1 MSTQSDVFVI
11 TPDQKAKYESQF
23 VRICSSRSDFMS
35 GEQAKTLMLS
45 SGLPPNVLAHIWS
58 LADVDSDGRMD
69 INEFSIALHLISLK
83 LKGIELPQTLP
94 QSLKVWPIYSIIFKE
109 YISFNLID
117 VPFVQV
123 LAVPPTF
130 AAFSDFGAFG
140 SPSIGSSS
148 VPSQSSTYSTPLMGS
163 TVGVISSSVPPPRPT
178 PPMTSGVD
186 SSKTIQRSGSITSGD
201 YPNSMLLTEW
211 AIPQP
216 SKLKYTQQFNSH
228 DRTRTGF
235 LTGPQARN
243 ILIQS
248 KLPQPVL
255 AQIWNLADI
264 DADGRLTC
272 DEFVVAMHLIDC
284 VKAGDPV
291 PTVLPPDLIPP
302 SYRRKRSLSG
312 SAAVPT
318 VVSAMAPA
326 VEQIPEEALG
336 IQGFVATFE
345 DKRRENFEKG
355 QAELDRRRQALL
367 EQQKRER
374 EERERKER
382 EEQHKREQ
390 IRFEFLL
397 FFNSLFKFI

>member
-1 MSTQSDVFVI
+1 MSKTDVFVI

-35 GEQAKTLMLS
+35 GEQAKTVMLS

-83 LKGIELPQTLP
+83 LKGVELPQTLP
-94 QSLKVWPIYSIIFKE
+94 QSLKVWTISQLIQLFVN
-109 YISFNLID
+109 SFNKFH

-140 SPSIGSSS
+140 STGSPIGSSS
-148 VPSQSSTYSTPLMGS
+148 VPSQSSTYTAPLMGPS
-163 TVGVISSSVPPPRPT
+163 VGVMPSSVPPPRPA
-178 PPMTSGVD
+178 PPMTSAVD

-284 VKAGDPV
+284 VRAGDPV

-318 VVSAMAPA
+318 AASAMAPA
-326 VEQIPEEALG
+326 VEQIPEEAP
-336 IQGFVATFE
+336 GFVASFE

-355 QAELDRRRQALL
+355 QAELDRRRHALL

-390 IRFEFLL
+390 IRFEFLV
-397 FFNSLFKFI
+397 FFQLI